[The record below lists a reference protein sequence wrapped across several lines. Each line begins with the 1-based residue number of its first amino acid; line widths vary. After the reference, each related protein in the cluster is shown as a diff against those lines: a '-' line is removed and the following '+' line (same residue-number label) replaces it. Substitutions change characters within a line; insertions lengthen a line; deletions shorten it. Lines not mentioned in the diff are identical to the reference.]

1 MLLNSHHPSLKKV
14 TSHLCSAV
22 SGLTGKGGALMQ
34 EASLHAKVCDY
45 PLYLKI
51 HNYTSVGIACL
62 ATSQWSTT
70 AGKQLVLSLST
81 FK

>member
-1 MLLNSHHPSLKKV
+1 
-14 TSHLCSAV
+14 
-22 SGLTGKGGALMQ
+22 MQ